1 MSTKQF
7 YLICLIGISFL
18 GGSLLLLLWRKLKDK
33 LPENKGI
40 LFIALAMFSWTI
52 VGLYKIF
59 DPPMPSLIHAI
70 NDRILSAFSNLFL
83 IAALTYFSNLFL
95 KSRERFSFFR
105 KTEQW
110 VINVFIFFAI
120 VTALF
125 TMIDRNVEGDF
136 GKKII
141 IAIDSLLSTVTMAL
155 VSFALFQSIT
165 RFWNDAASKYF
176 LGTFFVLLTSTQ
188 IILPLVAIFPD
199 QFRFLY
205 YAFLI
210 CLLLGLAFFNFIAI
224 AYYSMLYLEVNE
236 IINNDILKSK
246 KNNLQINGLK
256 LGYDLNNKAYYIE
269 FEFIDQGTIL
279 KERITNSKILLP
291 FANWILFSVAK
302 KMDVKISNQDIS
314 TTKFRMVEYWNKDAE
329 HKINQELLFIN
340 DRGMFEFNFEN
351 SLLEIENI
359 NLLEKKFI
367 IREAIQKNVENF
379 SFQFPEI
386 DKNKLN
392 SNDIFEFLSERK

>member
-7 YLICLIGISFL
+7 YIICLIGITFL

-40 LFIALAMFSWTI
+40 LFIALAMFSWTT

-83 IAALTYFSNLFL
+83 IAALPYFSNLFL

-155 VSFALFQSIT
+155 ISFALFQSIT
-165 RFWNDAASKYF
+165 RFWNDVGSKLF
-176 LGTFFVLLTSTQ
+176 LGTFFILLTSTQ
-188 IILPLVAIFPD
+188 ISLPLVAIFPE
-199 QFRFLY
+199 QFKFLY

-210 CLLLGLAFFNFIAI
+210 CLLLGLAFFNFISI

-236 IINNDILKSK
+236 IINNDLLKTK
-246 KNNLQINGLK
+246 RNNLQIEQLI
-256 LGYDLNNKAYYIE
+256 LGYDQLKKVYFIE
-269 FEFIDQGTIL
+269 FSFNEQNTII
-279 KERITNSKILLP
+279 KERIENTKILLP
-291 FANWILFSVAK
+291 FANWVLFSIAK

-314 TTKFRMVEYWNKDAE
+314 TTKFRMVEYWNKDSE
-329 HKINQELLFIN
+329 NKLNQELLFIN
-340 DRGMFEFNFEN
+340 DRGMFEFNFDAHN
-351 SLLEIENI
+351 VEIVNI
-359 NLLEKKFI
+359 ELLEKKFI
-367 IREAIQKNVENF
+367 VREAVQKNIDNF
-379 SFQFPEI
+379 SFKFPNVE
-386 DKNKLN
+386 KNKLN
-392 SNDIFEFLSERK
+392 SIEVFESIKRK